1 MWKNYHEGKSPSK
14 KVSILQAIV
23 SMQPYLSGYYDATT
37 YVLSKRLK
45 TDVIG
50 ASKSEIGYLELKTNR
65 NNEEEFDDEEH
76 QKIRDLTRLIK

>member
-1 MWKNYHEGKSPSK
+1 
-14 KVSILQAIV
+14 
-23 SMQPYLSGYYDATT
+23 MQPYLSGYYDATT

-50 ASKSEIGYLELKTNR
+50 ASKSGIGYLELKTNR
-65 NNEEEFDDEEH
+65 NNKEEFDYEEH

>member
-1 MWKNYHEGKSPSK
+1 
-14 KVSILQAIV
+14 
-23 SMQPYLSGYYDATT
+23 MQPYLSGYYNATT

-45 TDVIG
+45 TDMIG
-50 ASKSEIGYLELKTNR
+50 ASKSDIGYLELKTNR

>member
-1 MWKNYHEGKSPSK
+1 
-14 KVSILQAIV
+14 
-23 SMQPYLSGYYDATT
+23 MQPYLSGYYDATT

-65 NNEEEFDDEEH
+65 NNDEEFDDEEH

>member
-1 MWKNYHEGKSPSK
+1 
-14 KVSILQAIV
+14 
-23 SMQPYLSGYYDATT
+23 MQPYLSGYYNATT
-37 YVLSKRLK
+37 YVLSKRLR

-50 ASKSEIGYLELKTNR
+50 ASKSDIGYLELKTNR